1 LDGREGG
8 SADPIAG
15 DRITVKN
22 EFNGSLIDYEFTKEW
37 LDEGYESQRPGSIE
51 VSIFESGDMENAI
64 ASIQVVD
71 DGDGDNAWHGK
82 FEGLLEK
89 DNAGET
95 IRYVIVETAIDGYE
109 TSYAA
114 DGVDE
119 EDAPFVGATIITNA
133 VIPEE
138 EESEI
143 RTENMDEESEDQG
156 NKPLKRGEGQTTPY
170 LTKYEKARVI
180 GARALQI
187 SKNSP
192 ILISTEIRGDET
204 DPIKIAEMELREG
217 KIPFIIRRYLPDG
230 SYEDWPVRE
239 LKLSDN

>member
-1 LDGREGG
+1 M
-8 SADPIAG
+8 S
-15 DRITVKN
+15 
-22 EFNGSLIDYEFTKEW
+22 
-37 LDEGYESQRPGSIE
+37 
-51 VSIFESGDMENAI
+51 
-64 ASIQVVD
+64 
-71 DGDGDNAWHGK
+71 
-82 FEGLLEK
+82 
-89 DNAGET
+89 
-95 IRYVIVETAIDGYE
+95 
-109 TSYAA
+109 
-114 DGVDE
+114 DE
-119 EDAPFVGATIITNA
+119 EDGNSQGDDSYGDDDEELNKEFEE
-133 VIPEE
+133 EE

-143 RTENMDEESEDQG
+143 RTENMDDESEDQG